1 MSTKNIFIASL
12 TLLTLLFPI
21 GCDRIENAIDKT
33 DDAGNIG
40 NIVFSSTPHAWS
52 TDPYVINFANWQDD
66 TLTVNVSYG
75 GGCEIHEVTLVADDQ
90 FDERFLES
98 SPVGLRIWLDHNA
111 NGDRCK
117 AWITEDYHFDL
128 TPIKEVYQE
137 AYGTETGAIYLFW
150 ADRSGEEPPFDV
162 YYEF

>member
-1 MSTKNIFIASL
+1 MSTKNIFIVSL

-21 GCDRIENAIDKT
+21 GCDRIENVIDKT
-33 DDAGNIG
+33 DKAGNIG
-40 NIVFSSTPHAWS
+40 NVVFSSTPDAWG
-52 TDPYVINFANWQDD
+52 TDAYTINFANLQDD

-75 GGCEIHEVTLVADDQ
+75 GGCETHEVTLVA
-90 FDERFLES
+90 EEEWFLES
-98 SPVGLRIWLDHNA
+98 SLVGLSISLAHNA

-137 AYGTETGAIYLFW
+137 DYRTETGTIALFW
-150 ADRSGEEPPFDV
+150 TDRSTEEPPFDV
-162 YYEF
+162 HYEF

>member
-21 GCDRIENAIDKT
+21 GCDRIENTIDKT
-33 DDAGNIG
+33 DEAGNIG
-40 NIVFSSTPHAWS
+40 NVVFSSTPDTWG
-52 TDPYVINFANWQDD
+52 TDAYIINFANLQGD
-66 TLTVNVSYG
+66 TLTVNVSYS
-75 GGCEIHEVTLVADDQ
+75 GGCETHEVTLVAE
-90 FDERFLES
+90 ERFLES
-98 SPVGLRIWLDHNA
+98 FPVALRISLAHNA

-137 AYGTETGAIYLFW
+137 AYQTDTGTIALFW
-150 ADRSGEEPPFDV
+150 TDRSTEEPPFDV